1 MGLGNGNP
9 NSGNKGSNYAYEL
22 KNVRALGEL
31 LGSVKRQGST
41 PLATEATLISVL
53 NAIVASD
60 QDIEILLVRDTGN
73 ADQVVQQI
81 TNYETGIPVV
91 SYQDVDG
98 NPYVPVGPL
107 EYLDPSAVLNLMLTE
122 LIAINANTAGGG
134 SGATEATQLLVE
146 ANTAAVATVLVSSST
161 TVGGTI
167 PAGSKAATIFI
178 DGTGGSVNS
187 VIRPDGWS
195 QSFEFNNDTLP
206 AIPYNGNGT
215 ATVYVDILT

>member
-9 NSGNKGSNYAYEL
+9 KSGNKGSNYAYEL
-22 KNVRALGEL
+22 KNLRSISGLAESIRAHGL
-31 LGSVKRQGST
+31 S

-73 ADQVVQQI
+73 ADQIVQQI
-81 TNYETGIPVV
+81 TNNETGTPVV
-91 SYQDVDG
+91 SYKDVNG
-98 NPYVPVGPL
+98 NPYTPVGPL

-122 LIAINANTAGGG
+122 LIAI
-134 SGATEATQLLVE
+134 E
-146 ANTAAVATVLVSSST
+146 ANTSIVESVLTSSST
-161 TVGGTI
+161 TGPGTI
-167 PAGSKAATIFI
+167 PAGSKAATVYI
-178 DGTGGSVNS
+178 DGSGGEVNS
-187 VIRPDGWS
+187 VVRPDGWS

-206 AIPYNGNGT
+206 DITYNGNGT